1 MRKSPTTV
9 LMLSLLLALTAGV
22 SPAVAQNPL
31 PAPTLLRP
39 LTNGIPNVPGSD
51 AISTGDGARVAFTHV
66 AGATHYHI
74 CFKAPGNICQDQRT
88 PPLQSMFA
96 VTARINPI
104 APQPL
109 PPVAQ
114 GGTIEFFL
122 PIPDGFQGGRIQWEV
137 KSCTG
142 PNPTQCG
149 QASPFQ
155 QVIVLLPSAT
165 LSPNVPSIIPNNR
178 SVTFQWTN
186 HPLADEGTQLIVLPD
201 GIPTNLISVFTMSNP
216 TVANPPGFS
225 MPLGS
230 GVSNQAVVLDPGL
243 GPMIKWTVAS
253 CRNFPNKGRRCSQLL
268 TSWKSMRVPNFF
280 STIIAPTFRHPRC
293 VNCHAVA
300 TDSFMNDPAT
310 NGNGG
315 LPSNHPQ
322 VNAAMD
328 NSGGCAN
335 CHTNNL
341 LPAQGTINPG
351 WHAAP
356 APMDFRNRTPAQLCS
371 MAQQS
376 ATDPITGQPVS
387 GFQHLT
393 QDKLILWAVN
403 PNPQGN
409 VQLPSIPA
417 GQTRPPAPPANIA
430 AWQNEVY
437 VWWFKTQKACD

>member
-1 MRKSPTTV
+1 MPRCELFSKV
-9 LMLSLLLALTAGV
+9 LLLTISLLVVGTSTAL
-22 SPAVAQNPL
+22 AQNPL
-31 PAPTLLRP
+31 PPPTLLRP

-74 CFKAPGNICQDQRT
+74 CFKAPGNFCQDQFT
-88 PPLQSMFA
+88 QPLQSMFA
-96 VTARINPI
+96 VAARINSSIPI
-104 APQPL
+104 SP
-109 PPVAQ
+109 

-122 PIPDGFQGGRIQWEV
+122 PIRDGLQGGRMQWEV

-142 PNPTQCG
+142 QNPTQCG

-155 QVIVLLPSAT
+155 TVIVLLPSAT
-165 LSPNVPSIIPNNR
+165 LSSNVPSIIPNNR
-178 SVTFQWTN
+178 SVMFQWTN
-186 HPLADEGTQLIVLPD
+186 HQLADEGAQLIILPD
-201 GIPTNLISVFTMSNP
+201 GIPTNLLSVFKMTTP
-216 TVANPPGFS
+216 TVANPPGLS
-225 MPLGS
+225 MQMGQ
-230 GVSNQAVVLDPGL
+230 GVTNQAVPLDPAL
-243 GPMIKWTVAS
+243 GPAIKWTVAS

-280 STIIAPTFRHPRC
+280 STVIAPTFRHPRC
-293 VNCHAVA
+293 LNCHAVA
-300 TDSFMNDPAT
+300 TDSFQNDPAT

-322 VNAAMD
+322 VNATLD

-356 APMDFRNRTPAQLCS
+356 AAMDFRNRTNAQLCS
-371 MAQQS
+371 MAQQN
-376 ATDPITGQPVS
+376 AGGVS

-403 PNPQGN
+403 PNQQGN
-409 VQLPSIPA
+409 VQLPGGPGRQA
-417 GQTRPPAPPANIA
+417 APPANIA